1 MKRNYL
7 GLAISLSLFTGL
19 AHSQAQDQVPD
30 AKQTKPSVSTLSN
43 MDSITVS
50 ARRRDETLL
59 DVPIAVT
66 AFTSEALDTLNVQDL
81 SDLDG
86 QVPNLTIYAARGSNS
101 TVTAYIRGVGQSDPL
116 WGVDPGVGLYLNDV
130 YIARPQGALLDV
142 FDVERIEVLRGPQ
155 GTLYGKNTIG
165 GAIKYVSKGLTTETK
180 GSAQLT
186 VGSYGQFD
194 AKASI
199 GGGNEMVRGRI
210 ALASLNR
217 DGFGRNLTLDEP
229 VTNKDIFAIRGEL
242 GFFFND
248 NFDAQIAFDS
258 VSDDSKPRGAQ
269 MLAVNPYAPGLLVSP
284 KTQPLSSR
292 YDVRSGMPDVNS
304 TDLQGWSLTLNYR
317 ATDDW
322 TFKYILA
329 DRKSDTDTYI
339 DFDTL
344 PEQITDV
351 KAFYNDEQ
359 LSQELQANFDNGG
372 KSRGV
377 MGLYWFDGNAGGLV
391 QNVFLKGVIPNFPG
405 LFGDTRGSVDT
416 TSFAAYIDWTY
427 DLSQKWSIDAG
438 LRWTE
443 EEKSADVLNRGYTDE
458 TYTTV
463 TSVAADFDESITFS
477 NLSPKLSIEY
487 QSSDEVMFYGSFSRG
502 FKSGGYN
509 IRANANPITH
519 QPYDDEVV
527 DSFEIGS
534 KMGFVNQRVFLNI
547 AYFYNKYDDI
557 QLSIFTSCLVGNV
570 PSFCADFT
578 NAGKATIQGLEVEM
592 QWRPTENW
600 NITGYV
606 ATLDAEFDEYMY
618 KGVNIADQQEMTNAP
633 DFNGTLNV
641 EYLQFFDNGSQISY
655 RMGYNY
661 QTDVV
666 ATTEITKDP
675 ITNAVTV
682 PITQD
687 GYGLLSAGIIW
698 KSAKSWTLSLQGSN
712 ITDKAYLTTGY
723 VIPSTGVRTG
733 FYGAPQQ
740 ISFTTRFD
748 F

>member
-1 MKRNYL
+1 MKKNYL

-30 AKQTKPSVSTLSN
+30 AKQAKPSVSAENT
-43 MDSITVS
+43 MDSIIVS

-66 AFTSEALDTLNVQDL
+66 AFSAETLDQLNVQDL
-81 SDLDG
+81 ADLDG
-86 QVPNLTIYAARGSNS
+86 HVPNLTIYAARGSN
-101 TVTAYIRGVGQSDPL
+101 TTLTAYIRGVGQSDPL

-142 FDVERIEVLRGPQ
+142 FDVERVEVLRGPQ

-165 GAIKYVSKGLTTETK
+165 GAIKYISKGLTTETT
-180 GSAQLT
+180 GSAQVT

-194 AKASI
+194 VKASI
-199 GGGNEMVRGRI
+199 GGGSEMVRGRI
-210 ALASLNR
+210 AIASLNR
-217 DGFGRNLTLDEP
+217 DGFGRNLTLDED
-229 VTNKDIFAIRGEL
+229 VTDKDIFAIRGEI
-242 GFFFND
+242 GFFFNEK
-248 NFDAQIAFDS
+248 FDAQIAFDS

-269 MLAVNPYAPGLLVSP
+269 MLATNAFAPGLLITP
-284 KTQPLSSR
+284 KTPTLSDR
-292 YDVRSGMPDVNS
+292 YDVRSGMQDVNK
-304 TDLQGWSLTLNYR
+304 TDIQGWSLTLNYK
-317 ATDDW
+317 ASDDW
-322 TFKYILA
+322 SFKYILA
-329 DRKSDTDTYI
+329 ERESDTDTYI

-344 PEQITDV
+344 PQQITDV

-359 LSQELQANFDNGG
+359 LSQELQAHFDNGG
-372 KSRGV
+372 KTRGV

-391 QNVFLKGVIPNFPG
+391 QNIFLKGVWPGFPG
-405 LFGDTRGSVDT
+405 LYGDTRGTVDT
-416 TSFAAYIDWTY
+416 SSIAAYVDWTF
-427 DLSQKWSIDAG
+427 DLSQKWSIEGG
-438 LRWTE
+438 LRWTSE
-443 EEKSADVLNRGYTDE
+443 KKSADVLNRGYSDE

-463 TSVAADFDESITFS
+463 TSVAADFDKSITFT
-477 NLSPKLSIEY
+477 NLAPKLAIQY
-487 QSSDEVMFYGSFSRG
+487 QMSDEVMFYGSASRG

-519 QPYDDEVV
+519 EPYNDEVV
-527 DSFEIGS
+527 DSFEVGS
-534 KMGFVNQRVFLNI
+534 KMGFADQRVFLNL
-547 AYFYNKYDDI
+547 AYFYNKYNDI
-557 QLSIFTSCLVGNV
+557 QLSIFTSCLVGST

-592 QWRPTENW
+592 QWRPTNNW
-600 NITGYV
+600 NITGNV
-606 ATLDAEFDEYMY
+606 ATLDAQFDEYMY
-618 KGVNIADQQEMTNAP
+618 KGVNIAGQQEMSNAP
-633 DFNGTLNV
+633 DFSGSLNV
-641 EYLQFFDNGSQISY
+641 EYMQPFSNGSQISY
-655 RMGYNY
+655 RVGYSY
-661 QTDVV
+661 QSDVV

-682 PITQD
+682 PIAQE
-687 GYGLLSAGIIW
+687 GYGLLSAGVIW
-698 KSAKSWTLSLQGSN
+698 KSGDAWTLSLQGSN
-712 ITDKAYLTTGY
+712 LTDKAYLTTGY